1 MEPVNHVQEIHIL
14 EKQWINVL
22 NVQVIV
28 HGKEIMERKEK
39 VVFVNLDINGV
50 VNKLNVLK
58 KYLIVQMIEELNS
71 KLEYVQDYQEFLL
84 FCDFHFKFLII
95 AEKFKL
101 IQHYNNNHFL
111 NNMKYLK
118 FLTKIQCVYLNLFK
132 KIVKIKY

>member
-58 KYLIVQMIEELNS
+58 KYLIV
-71 KLEYVQDYQEFLL
+71 
-84 FCDFHFKFLII
+84 
-95 AEKFKL
+95 
-101 IQHYNNNHFL
+101 
-111 NNMKYLK
+111 
-118 FLTKIQCVYLNLFK
+118 
-132 KIVKIKY
+132 